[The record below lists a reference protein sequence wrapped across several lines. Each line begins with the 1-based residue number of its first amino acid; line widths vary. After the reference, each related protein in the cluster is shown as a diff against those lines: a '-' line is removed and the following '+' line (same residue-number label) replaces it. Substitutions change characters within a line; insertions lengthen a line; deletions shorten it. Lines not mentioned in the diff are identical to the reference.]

1 MRCLDYAQHDNR
13 YFNMIT
19 FPNAKINIGL
29 NVVSK
34 RDDGYHNLETIFY
47 PVKLADALEFV
58 DSDEIQFSTSGIE
71 IDGNPENNLVVKAYK
86 LLQKD
91 FNLPPVKLHL
101 HKVIPFGAGLGGGS
115 ADAAFALKMVN
126 EYFHLKISSLKLQ
139 NYALQIGADCP
150 FFIENKPTFATGIGD
165 QFQPVNLD
173 LSEYK
178 ILIVKPDILVST
190 PDAYKNVIPAKPIF
204 NLKDIEN
211 LPIEKWKDTI
221 KNDFEKSVFIK
232 YPGIENLKNILYKMG
247 ALYASM
253 SGSGSAVF
261 GVFRHLPVNSNN
273 LIPKGIYTY
282 R

>member
-1 MRCLDYAQHDNR
+1 
-13 YFNMIT
+13 MIS

-47 PVKLADALEFV
+47 PVKLADALELA
-58 DSDEIQFSTSGIE
+58 DSDEMQFSSSGIE

-91 FNLPPVKLHL
+91 FELPPVKLHL
-101 HKVIPFGAGLGGGS
+101 HKIIPFGAGLGGGS
-115 ADAAFALKMVN
+115 ADAAFTLKMLDKFFN
-126 EYFHLKISSLKLQ
+126 LKIPSTKLK
-139 NYALQIGADCP
+139 NYAAQIGADCP

-178 ILIVKPDILVST
+178 ILIVKPNISVST
-190 PDAYKNVIPAKPIF
+190 PDAYKNVIPAKPKF
-204 NLKDIEN
+204 NLKDIET
-211 LPIEKWKDTI
+211 LPIEKWKDFI
-221 KNDFEKSVFIK
+221 KNDFEKSVFEK
-232 YPGIENLKNILYKMG
+232 YPAIETLKQTLYEMG
-247 ALYASM
+247 AVYASM
-253 SGSGSAVF
+253 SGSGSAVY
-261 GVFRHLPVNSNN
+261 GIFRHLPVNSNR
-273 LIPKGIYTY
+273 LIPKGIFTY